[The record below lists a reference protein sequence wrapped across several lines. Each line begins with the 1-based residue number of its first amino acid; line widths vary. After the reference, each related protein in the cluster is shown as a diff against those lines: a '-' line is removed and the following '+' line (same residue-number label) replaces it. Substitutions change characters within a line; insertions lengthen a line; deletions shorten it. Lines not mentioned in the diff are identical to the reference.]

1 MKLVD
6 GLGCTDLSVQIRDLG
21 IQHKILA
28 TSKNSVAAQNRYVY
42 YPDHLVKMP
51 GPGMSIFEAFST
63 VLSEP
68 AFDGVFSA
76 VIYDLLA
83 PRGDLPPLDESIA
96 SFFAR
101 RRSSKVA
108 ENLVSAVLHG
118 IYAGD
123 IEKLS
128 IRSILPSLWDYERS
142 SGSVNRGM
150 RAARGKARFSPH
162 DLSMLGEL
170 GERPLSDT
178 MKTVEASSVYSLKGG
193 LGQLAYELEASL
205 VQNPM
210 VQIERETIV
219 KDLRLDEEANGQ
231 VCPDAPTKNGS
242 IVIPIAP

>member
-1 MKLVD
+1 
-6 GLGCTDLSVQIRDLG
+6 
-21 IQHKILA
+21 
-28 TSKNSVAAQNRYVY
+28 
-42 YPDHLVKMP
+42 
-51 GPGMSIFEAFST
+51 MSIFGAFST
-63 VLSEP
+63 YLREP
-68 AFDGVFSA
+68 AFAGVLSA

-83 PRGDLPPLDESIA
+83 PRGDLPPSDESIA

-101 RRSSKVA
+101 RWGSKVA

-150 RAARGKARFSPH
+150 RAARGTARFSPH
-162 DLSMLGEL
+162 DLRMLGEL

-193 LGQLAYELEASL
+193 LGELAYELEASL
-205 VQNPM
+205 AQNPM

-219 KDLRLDEEANGQ
+219 NDLRLDGVANGQ
-231 VCPDAPTKNGS
+231 VCSDAQPNNGDIHRHS
-242 IVIPIAP
+242 TVPS

>member
-1 MKLVD
+1 
-6 GLGCTDLSVQIRDLG
+6 
-21 IQHKILA
+21 
-28 TSKNSVAAQNRYVY
+28 
-42 YPDHLVKMP
+42 MP
-51 GPGMSIFEAFST
+51 GPGMNILRAFST
-63 VLSEP
+63 YLREP
-68 AFDGVFSA
+68 AFAGVFSA

-83 PRGDLPPLDESIA
+83 PRTDSPPSDESIA

-101 RRSSKVA
+101 RWGSKVA

-128 IRSILPSLWDYERS
+128 IRSILPSLSEYERS
-142 SGSVNRGM
+142 SGSVNRGI

-162 DLSMLGEL
+162 DLKMLGEL

-193 LGQLAYELEASL
+193 LGELAHELEASL

-210 VQIERETIV
+210 VRIERETIV
-219 KDLRLDEEANGQ
+219 KDLRIDEETDGQ
-231 VCPDAPTKNGS
+231 VCSDAAPYSNGNITCHS
-242 IVIPIAP
+242 IVPC